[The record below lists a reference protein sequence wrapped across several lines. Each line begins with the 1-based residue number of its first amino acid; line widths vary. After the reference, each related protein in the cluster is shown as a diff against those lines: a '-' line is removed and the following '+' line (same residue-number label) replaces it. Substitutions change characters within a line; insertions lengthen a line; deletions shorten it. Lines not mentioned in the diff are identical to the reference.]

1 MRNKRTDVHQEC
13 NTVGTDLHV
22 GKIILQRIREERKRL
37 LIKKYDSEK
46 KFSFPVI
53 MAHIIIAKIKEQ
65 HSYHCMINY
74 YISIFFFII
83 TYKIILIIV
92 RASLFFL
99 LIYIVI

>member
-13 NTVGTDLHV
+13 NTVETDLHV
-22 GKIILQRIREERKRL
+22 GKIILQRIREESKRL

-74 YISIFFFII
+74 YISIFF
-83 TYKIILIIV
+83 YN
-92 RASLFFL
+92 
-99 LIYIVI
+99 YI

>member
-13 NTVGTDLHV
+13 NIVGTDLHV

-53 MAHIIIAKIKEQ
+53 I
-65 HSYHCMINY
+65 
-74 YISIFFFII
+74 
-83 TYKIILIIV
+83 
-92 RASLFFL
+92 
-99 LIYIVI
+99 